1 MGCDPVKSVIRK
13 EKENETG
20 IFAKLTGGENPLP
33 KDIIDAIMA
42 ENGKDIQNV
51 KAHYADYDTLKAQLA
66 KAQEAE
72 QLAQSTQNWEEKY
85 HQIVDAHRQ
94 EMHELV
100 FGHNLEMAIL
110 TAKGRNAKA
119 ITALLDVETL
129 KTSENQAA
137 ALEEALQSLKQDCG
151 YLFQAETPPPYARG
165 TGAAA
170 SEENRSPVTLAGA
183 LLEKFERK

>member
-1 MGCDPVKSVIRK
+1 MKREFLQSLQV
-13 EKENETG
+13 
-20 IFAKLTGGENPLP
+20 GENTLP

-72 QLAQSTQNWEEKY
+72 QLAQSAQNWEEKY

-94 EMHELV
+94 EVNALV
-100 FGHNLEMAIL
+100 FGHNLETAIL
-110 TAKGRNAKA
+110 AAKGRNAKA
-119 ITALLDVETL
+119 ITALLDVDAL
-129 KTSENQAA
+129 KASEDQKT
-137 ALEEALQSLKQDCG
+137 ALTEALQQLQKECG
-151 YLFQAETPPPYARG
+151 YLFQTETPPPFARG

-170 SEENRSPVTLAGA
+170 PEENRSPATLAGA